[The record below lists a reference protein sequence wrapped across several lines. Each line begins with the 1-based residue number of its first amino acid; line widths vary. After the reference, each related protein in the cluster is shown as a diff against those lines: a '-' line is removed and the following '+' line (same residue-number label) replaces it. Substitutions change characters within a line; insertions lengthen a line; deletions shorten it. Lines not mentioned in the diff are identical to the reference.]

1 MLLYWIPHY
10 NSHKYV
16 FCWLLLTS
24 GIFECD
30 LQGDQCHKSHWR
42 SQPPDRELSHYDLID
57 YNDKNKQLQNH
68 IILATDPCICCA
80 VCCMLCFLLYDTEF
94 FFLGSMQMWF
104 IGTWTTVAIY
114 RCDFGV
120 KSCMKSMSVP
130 SPSYYVKPYTGQIK
144 EYYPKIPISIETLQK
159 FILSISEIRKPDFT
173 AKH

>member
-57 YNDKNKQLQNH
+57 YNDKNRQLRNQ

-80 VCCMLCFLLYDTEF
+80 VSTSNLSPLWHWIL
-94 FFLGSMQMWF
+94 FLGAMQMWF

-120 KSCMKSMSVP
+120 KSCMKSISVP
-130 SPSYYVKPYTGQIK
+130 IPSYYMKPYTGQIK

-159 FILSISEIRKPDFT
+159 FILSISEIRKPDVT
-173 AKH
+173 AKY